1 MSLSNTAVQYG
12 ISSTVTSTIDD
23 TPLSATVGKSSTRVS
38 TPLVDIGYTVT
49 CEFDGTG
56 DIVTLDLETGAAT
69 GDVTGVKAAG
79 TITFSG
85 LPVAN
90 ETVTVNGVVF
100 TFKATAATST
110 EITIGADADET
121 AANAAG
127 KIDAYNTSFD
137 AVAVGAVVTVS
148 AENTGTYG
156 NAYTLAEAATNTTVS
171 GATLSGGVDA
181 VIITGDGVDY
191 LGAALATAT
200 KIHGLLVYAPSGSAE
215 VAVSGVLLSPVSTN
229 GGLQVWDTAGRTD
242 LIANLTIESTAD
254 NSEIKVVVRASE

>member
-1 MSLSNTAVQYG
+1 MAISNTAINYG
-12 ISSTVTSTIDD
+12 LSSTETSTIDG
-23 TPLSATVGKSSTRVS
+23 TALTATVGRATTRVPMS
-38 TPLVDIGYTVT
+38 LVDIGYTVT

-85 LPVAN
+85 LPVAD

-100 TFKATAATST
+100 TFKATATTST
-110 EITIGADADET
+110 EITIGADANET
-121 AANAAG
+121 ASNAAG
-127 KIDAYNTSFD
+127 KIDAYNAEVD

-181 VIITGDGVDY
+181 VIISGDGVDY
-191 LGAALATAT
+191 LGAALATAA

-215 VAVSGVLLSPVSTN
+215 VAVSGVLLSPVTST
-229 GGLQVWDTAGRTD
+229 GGVQVWDTAGRTD
-242 LIANLTIESTAD
+242 LIANLTIESTSD